1 MDWFYR
7 IGRSLLLGQ
16 LPSLQLL
23 EVSVAEA
30 AVVGAALFASEQSP
44 HIKRRLQKQGN
55 DKLTFS

>member
-30 AVVGAALFASEQSP
+30 AVVGAALFARKQSP
-44 HIKRRLQKQGN
+44 YIKQQLQKQAN
-55 DKLTFS
+55 NKLTFS